1 MNGHA
6 TKQNGSTLQSAPS
19 LASLDSNTPSNG
31 HTPTNDSVPSL
42 LMKSTDEP
50 VEEENEASFNPSI
63 MQTKEERELL
73 EMIDEVKIQDRSNEL
88 DVPELVVCGSQSS
101 GKSSVLEA
109 LTTIPFPRGVGTCTL
124 FVTE

>member
-1 MNGHA
+1 
-6 TKQNGSTLQSAPS
+6 
-19 LASLDSNTPSNG
+19 
-31 HTPTNDSVPSL
+31 
-42 LMKSTDEP
+42 MKSTDEL
-50 VEEENEASFNPSI
+50 VEEENESNFNPSI

-88 DVPELVVCGSQSS
+88 NVPELVVCGSQSS